1 LQYPSK
7 DVLEMQI
14 MGAIKHSSED
24 PNSVQQNSSLP
35 KIFDQTCKIEKN
47 ARMLVEEAFSF
58 PDRYFAK
65 GWLDE
70 DRSEDG
76 GERGSKYETSA
87 TSEYNSSVA
96 VAKSVRPTVTVK
108 NKNEIDPIQLNELLL
123 YLVE

>member
-1 LQYPSK
+1 VYPTI

-14 MGAIKHSSED
+14 MTALKHSSKGLDSIQE
-24 PNSVQQNSSLP
+24 NNSSP
-35 KIFDQTCKIEKN
+35 NIFDETYKIQKN

-76 GERGSKYETSA
+76 GERGSNNNT
-87 TSEYNSSVA
+87 SVA

-108 NKNEIDPIQLNELLL
+108 NKNEIDPVQLELLL

>member
-14 MGAIKHSSED
+14 MGAIKHSSEGA
-24 PNSVQQNSSLP
+24 NSVQQNSSLP
-35 KIFDQTCKIEKN
+35 KIFDETCKIQKN

-76 GERGSKYETSA
+76 GERGSKYETP
-87 TSEYNSSVA
+87 TSGDNSSVA
-96 VAKSVRPTVTVK
+96 VAKSVRPTLTIM
-108 NKNEIDPIQLNELLL
+108 NKNEIDRGLLNELLQSV
-123 YLVE
+123 VE

>member
-14 MGAIKHSSED
+14 MGAIKHSSEGA
-24 PNSVQQNSSLP
+24 NSVQQNSSLP
-35 KIFDQTCKIEKN
+35 KIFDETCKIQKN
-47 ARMLVEEAFSF
+47 VRMLVEEAFSF

-76 GERGSKYETSA
+76 GERGSKYETP
-87 TSEYNSSVA
+87 TSGDNSSIA
-96 VAKSVRPTVTVK
+96 VAKSVIPTVTAK